1 MAENTNEPEKSQVE
15 QAAGDLFNYAVDR
28 EDVKWLMACLAE
40 EADINRVTVEYE
52 LQILKIVSVGWS
64 ISYFLEESENRG
76 RLLALYWQY
85 IHEYSRNLS
94 NTTGLMIGKDID
106 YFQVLKDRL
115 DLYVA
120 ALSRNPDAPEP
131 ATVIGPEFASVCGNK
146 NDIFTYMT
154 GSKMFL
160 STLSNTRK
168 YLEAMEV

>member
-1 MAENTNEPEKSQVE
+1 MAENTNEPEKTQVE
-15 QAAGDLFNYAVDR
+15 RAAEDLFNYAVDR
-28 EDVKWLMACLAE
+28 EDVKWLMAYLAG
-40 EADINRVTVEYE
+40 EADINRVAVEYE

-64 ISYFLEESENRG
+64 ISFFLEESENRG

-85 IHEYSRNLS
+85 IQEYSQNLS
-94 NTTGLMIGKDID
+94 NATGLMIGKDID

-120 ALSRNPDAPEP
+120 ALSQNPDAPEP
-131 ATVIGPEFASVCGNK
+131 ATVIGPEFAAVCGNK